1 MGLYSKLREIFDE
14 KIAIQLGEAIEEEL
28 SILQKIVTKEEF
40 NNLKQIVS
48 ELVQAQKGA
57 EERLTRLEKAVEE
70 LAEAQKKTEQRVNEL
85 AEAQKK
91 TEQRVNEL
99 AEAQKKTEQR
109 VNELAE
115 AQKKT
120 EEEIRK
126 LSKSIKELNIR
137 VGGITESLGH
147 PLEDK
152 AIVKL
157 PSILKEKFNI
167 KLFEGLKRDYLE
179 NLYGKMEEVN
189 FFGFGERN
197 GEKIF
202 IIGEGKA
209 RFGIGDLKDFEEKLK
224 RFGKKYGEPFPIVV
238 TYIFSKP
245 EIKDKLKNKGIN
257 CFLSYELDQS

>member
-57 EERLTRLEKAVEE
+57 EERLTRLEKAVE
-70 LAEAQKKTEQRVNEL
+70 
-85 AEAQKK
+85 
-91 TEQRVNEL
+91 EL